1 MIDVKKYKSIFLDF
15 RRISSELL
23 TTTYN
28 NPDTPLYRFKNYI
41 DNDPII
47 KEIIDNEI
55 KDVDYDFKNC
65 FEIKDFGGWDY
76 INIPVARNEHIKAMY
91 DYLTYI
97 VDNKLEVLNVAS
109 KYHHLGNK
117 ITDIL
122 RDFLD
127 MAFKPLINFIVDEL
141 SKIIMIEEGEP
152 MKGIN
157 ITGNQSVINVADR
170 NSTIYS
176 NNQIAINDLDKIV
189 ELCNILKKEVL
200 NLSVEEELKENLID
214 DLDIVQEQM
223 SNNVEKPNRL
233 KRAFTNIKSF
243 LTTSASLITLTT
255 TFSDSINKLITAV
268 KPIIDKIN

>member
-28 NPDTPLYRFKNYI
+28 NPNTPLYRFKNYI
-41 DNDPII
+41 DNTPII

-55 KDVDYDFKNC
+55 KGVDYDFKNC

-141 SKIIMIEEGEP
+141 SKIIMIEEGEQ

-157 ITGNQSVINVADR
+157 ITGNQGVINVADKG
-170 NSTIYS
+170 SAIHS
-176 NNQIAINDLDKIV
+176 NNQITINDIDKII
-189 ELCNILKKEVL
+189 ELCNSLKKEVS
-200 NLSVEEELKENLID
+200 NLDIEQELKDNLVD
-214 DLDIVQEQM
+214 DFDIVQEQL
-223 SNNVEKPNRL
+223 SNNIEKPSRL
-233 KRAFTNIKSF
+233 KRAFTNIKNF
-243 LTTSASLITLTT
+243 LTSSATLITLTT
-255 TFSDSINKLITAV
+255 TFSDGVNQLIETV
-268 KPIIDKIN
+268 QPIVDKIS